1 MKVVGNIKSITPQRS
16 TKKKAIELHIDR
28 VEYVTSKK
36 DGRYFQ
42 DFNYIEDL
50 DTPLVLTGDCLAL
63 STDKKLEEGEYEF
76 HVYDKEG
83 EEYVLNKDK
92 YLYLNMVYDFDEN
105 QDILSEVD
113 YTVTLAPEAFDQYKK
128 ERENEK
134 ALKALGKK
142 RK

>member
-16 TKKKAIELHIDR
+16 SKKQAIELHIDR

-36 DGRYFQ
+36 DGRYYQ
-42 DFNYIEDL
+42 DFNYIDDL
-50 DTPLVLTGDCLAL
+50 DTPLVITGDCLAL
-63 STDKKLEEGEYEF
+63 STDKKLDEDEYEF
-76 HVYDKEG
+76 HVYDKVG

-92 YLYLNMVYDFDEN
+92 YLFLSMAYDFDED
-105 QDILSEVD
+105 QHILSEVD
-113 YTVTLAPEAFDQYKK
+113 YTITLPPDEFDQFKK

-134 ALKALGKK
+134 ALKVLGKK

>member
-76 HVYDKEG
+76 QVYDTKG

-92 YLYLNMVYDFDEN
+92 YLYLNMVYDFDED

-113 YTVTLAPEAFDQYKK
+113 YTVTLAPEVFDQYKK